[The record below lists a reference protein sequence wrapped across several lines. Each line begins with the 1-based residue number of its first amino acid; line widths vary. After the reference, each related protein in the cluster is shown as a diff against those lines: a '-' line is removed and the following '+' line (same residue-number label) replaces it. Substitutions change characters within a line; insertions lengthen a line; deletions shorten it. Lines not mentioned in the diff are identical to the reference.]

1 VYADADHPHTA
12 QQPTV
17 LKLSQS
23 ESK

>member
-17 LKLSQS
+17 LTLKQS